1 MTTYGGPVVR
11 LLERDEVLAEMDV
24 ALADARGGHGRTV
37 LLAGEAG
44 LGKTTVLRTWTDT
57 LADDPSVRLLEG
69 ACDDL
74 ITSRTLGPFHDAAHG
89 APALRDA
96 LAGGGTDAVHDAVLT
111 VLTHRTTVLVVEDV
125 HWADE
130 ATLDVLAVAAR
141 RIERL
146 PAVLVLSYRDD
157 EVEPG
162 SRLQRLLGGLPSAS
176 TRRPDLR
183 PLSVGAVSE
192 LAGTAGLRIHAATLG
207 NPFLVTELVAA
218 QGEGLPVSVRDAV
231 LARVADL
238 PRPAQELLELLA
250 VVPGRAGSELLD
262 AVAPSWHRDV
272 EVPERRGIVWLHD
285 GALAYRHELARQ
297 AVEQALPATRRLG
310 LERSVLATLQAR
322 DEPDRARILHHA
334 ARCGDVDA
342 VVAHAPV
349 AARAASAAGAHQ
361 QSLAYYEQLAPHTD
375 RLAPAE
381 QAAIAEEHAWEL
393 YNAHRVD
400 EAVAAAERAVTLR
413 SADYGG
419 EDRPALVRA
428 LVALSRHLYIR
439 GDLAEATRRTE
450 RAVELAAG
458 TTPPVT
464 ALARTYRGVLQVL
477 ADDEEHGLAEL
488 EAARGLAEEAG
499 EPALVAL
506 GVVYRGLGRAFLGHD
521 DGADL
526 IREGI
531 AAAAATRHREFEARG
546 HTALVKALRRLGRED
561 GIPAAV
567 AAGLERTRAGDFLSH
582 GYTLEAHG
590 LQLMVSDGRWDA
602 AEEGLR
608 RLVDA
613 VPEAGILARETLPH
627 LGRLLVRRGDPDADD
642 VLARAWELGTRS
654 DSLPVLLPTGA
665 AYLEKAWLEGEPER
679 ERDRAAQLIARA
691 RRPGLTGHLGDLLRF
706 ARRSGLPVD
715 PPPDLWRRHALGL
728 AGDLDGAAAEWGR
741 LDHPYERALELAD
754 TGSETAALDGLAV
767 LDGLGAAPAARRVR
781 RRLQELGLRRIPRGP
796 LPSTRAHPA
805 GLTPR
810 QTDILT
816 LLGDGLTNAEI
827 ADRLVLSVRTVD
839 HHVSAVLAKLGAASR
854 TEAVRLA
861 ATRH

>member
-11 LLERDEVLAEMDV
+11 VLERDEVLAELDA
-24 ALADARGGHGRTV
+24 ALADARGGIGRTV

-44 LGKTTVLRTWTDT
+44 LGKTTVLRTWTGT
-57 LADDPSVRLLEG
+57 LAGEPLVRLLEG

-74 ITSRTLGPFHDAAHG
+74 VTSRTLGPFHDAARD
-89 APALRDA
+89 APALRTA
-96 LAGGGTDAVHDAVLT
+96 LAGGGTDAVHDAVLAE
-111 VLTHRTTVLVVEDV
+111 LADRTTVLVVEDV

-141 RIERL
+141 RVERL

-176 TRRPDLR
+176 TRRPELR

-192 LAGTAGLRIHAATLG
+192 LAGPAGLRVHAATLG

-238 PRPAQELLELLA
+238 PRPARELLELLA
-250 VVPGRAGSELLD
+250 VVPGRAEGELLD
-262 AVAPSWHRDV
+262 AVAPSWPDDV
-272 EVPERRGIVWLHD
+272 EVPERRGIVGLHD
-285 GALAYRHELARQ
+285 GAVAYRHELARQ
-297 AVEQALPATRRLG
+297 AVEQALPATRRLA
-310 LERSVLATLQAR
+310 LERAVLAALQAR
-322 DEPDRARILHHA
+322 AEPDRARILHHA
-334 ARCGDVDA
+334 SRSGDVDA

-361 QSLAYYEQLAPHTD
+361 QSLAYYEQLAPHVGH
-375 RLAPAE
+375 LPPAE

-400 EAVAAAERAVTLR
+400 EAVAAAERAVALR
-413 SADYGG
+413 ADDPDG
-419 EDRPALVRA
+419 DRASLVRA

-439 GDLAEATRRTE
+439 GDLAAAAQRTD
-450 RAVELAAG
+450 RAVALAEG
-458 TTPPVT
+458 TTPATV

-488 EAARGLAEEAG
+488 EAARGLADEAG
-499 EPALVAL
+499 QEALVAL

-531 AAAAATRHREFEARG
+531 AAAAEARHREFEARG

-561 GIPAAV
+561 RIPAAV

-582 GYTLEAHG
+582 GYTLEAHS
-590 LQLMVSDGRWDA
+590 LQLMVSDGRWAA
-602 AEEGLR
+602 AEQGLR

-627 LGRLLVRRGDPDADD
+627 LGRLLVRRGDPDADA
-642 VLARAWELGTRS
+642 VLARAWELGERS

-665 AYLEKAWLEGEPER
+665 AYLEKAWLDGEPGR
-679 ERDRAAQLIARA
+679 ERQRAARLIARA
-691 RRPGLTGHLGDLLRF
+691 RRPGLTGYLGDLVRV
-706 ARRSGLPVD
+706 AHRAGLPVD

-728 AGDLDGAAAEWGR
+728 SGDLAGAAAEWAR
-741 LDHPYERALELAD
+741 LEHPYERALELAD
-754 TGSETAALDGLAV
+754 TEEEAPALEGLAV
-767 LDGLGAAPAARRVR
+767 LDDLGAAPAARRVR

-796 LPSTRAHPA
+796 QPGTRAHPA

-810 QTDILT
+810 QTDILA

-827 ADRLVLSVRTVD
+827 AERLVLSVRTVD

-854 TEAVRLA
+854 TEAVRLG
-861 ATRH
+861 ATRR